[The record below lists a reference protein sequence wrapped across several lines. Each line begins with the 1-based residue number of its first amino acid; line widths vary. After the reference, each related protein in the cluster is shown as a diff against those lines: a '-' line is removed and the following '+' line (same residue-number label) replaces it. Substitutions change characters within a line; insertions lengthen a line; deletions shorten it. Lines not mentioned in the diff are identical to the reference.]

1 MSELLQRYL
10 RPREG
15 WLSLA
20 LLIVML
26 LSVGWSVQRTEWIP
40 QTEYLVPIAV
50 LGAIVGALL
59 GLTRLS
65 VLAVI
70 PIAALVGTGLLLWAI
85 GGEYF
90 PEASQTERLLLMRGE
105 TVDWIRILIDR
116 GYGPQL
122 VPYAMAFGLV
132 MWVTAFMAA
141 YAIYRHHRVLD
152 AILVVGVAMIANMS
166 STVTDLFGYLV
177 LFMLAALLLWL
188 RAALIG
194 REESWQR
201 RRVNE
206 NVEVPAAI
214 MRSGVLFIGLSIA
227 LAWVLTTVAVA
238 APLTAVWN
246 NLDGVWRDARDRLDG
261 ILGGL
266 SNPDARFQGPTFG
279 NGFRIDGNFVSSE
292 EPVLTIAAPRSYYLR
307 TSTYDRYTGHGF
319 ARGAVQERNV
329 VAGELLFPDSTPE
342 EPLNRDAFA
351 LQTVT
356 IVHLRSLGGT
366 IFAPGYPVAVTVPAV
381 VLETGGSPVLG
392 GLESSSSV
400 PAGTGYAVT
409 ALISEA
415 TKAQLNAAGQDYP
428 EAIEA
433 LYLGTEGVTTRTRQL
448 ALDIVRRENAQTPFE
463 QAEAL
468 ADFLRTDDT
477 FTYRTN
483 APLPSD
489 PDADIVDFFL
499 FDEEN
504 GRIGY
509 CEYYATAM
517 AVMART
523 LGLPARVA
531 VGYAP
536 GEPVNP
542 VGEDPDTNT
551 YLVREGNSHAWAEV
565 YFPGY
570 GWERF
575 EATKT
580 IAPITRLQGREE
592 EGPTASGGARPTFP
606 ERLGPT
612 DRGDVFALPSFQPAP
627 QGFGPNDE
635 GPPPEPR
642 GGNLLLIAAIAIAA
656 LGVAGWR
663 LRRTRRR
670 IRFLAPGERQWFR
683 LALAADRAGVGQ
695 RPTETIYEYAAW
707 LEEQIPRHRPE
718 IQTIARG
725 KVWQSYSGRSIS
737 GEALALIERAWKSL
751 ELPMVWLAVRRR
763 VASLIPSSRRKGH

>member
-1 MSELLQRYL
+1 MPELAGRFL

-26 LSVGWSVQRTEWIP
+26 LSVGWAVQRTEWIE
-40 QTEYLVPIAV
+40 QTEFLVPIALYGAV
-50 LGAIVGALL
+50 LGALL
-59 GLTRLS
+59 GLTRIS
-65 VLAVI
+65 VVGVLPISAV
-70 PIAALVGTGLLLWAI
+70 VGTGLLLWAI

-90 PEASQTERLLLMRGE
+90 PDASLVERLVLLRSDTM
-105 TVDWIRILIDR
+105 DWIRILLDR
-116 GYGPQL
+116 GQGPQL
-122 VPYAMAFGLV
+122 VPYALAFGLV
-132 MWVTAFMAA
+132 MWVTSFIAA

-152 AILVVGVAMIANMS
+152 AILVAGAALIANMS
-166 STVTDLFGYLV
+166 ATVSDLFGYLV

-194 REESWQR
+194 REEGWQR

-214 MRSGVLFIGLSIA
+214 MRSGVVFIGLSIA
-227 LAWVLTTVAVA
+227 LAWVLTSVAVA

-266 SNPDARFQGPTFG
+266 SNPEARIQGSTFG
-279 NGFRIDGNFVSSE
+279 NGFRIDGSFVSSE
-292 EPVLTIAAPRSYYLR
+292 DPVLTIAAPRNYYLR
-307 TSTYDRYTGHGF
+307 TATYDRYTGHGF
-319 ARGAVQERNV
+319 VRSPAEERNV
-329 VAGELLFPDSTPE
+329 VAGELLFPESTPE
-342 EPLNRDAFA
+342 EPLHRDAFD

-356 IVHLRSLGGT
+356 IVHSRSIGGA
-366 IFAPGYPVAVTVPAV
+366 IFTPGYPVSVTVPAL
-381 VLETGGSPVLG
+381 VLETGGMPVLG

-409 ALISEA
+409 TLVSAA

-428 EAIEA
+428 EVIQE
-433 LYLGTEGVTTRTRQL
+433 LYLGTEGVTPQTRQL
-448 ALDIVRRENAQTPFE
+448 AVEIVGDAGAVTPFE

-468 ADFLRTDDT
+468 ADFLRTNDQ
-477 FTYRTN
+477 FTYQTT
-483 APLPSD
+483 APTPRD
-489 PDADIVDFFL
+489 PETDIVDFFL
-499 FDEEN
+499 FDAEN

-509 CEYYATAM
+509 CEYYATTM

-536 GEPVNP
+536 GEPINP
-542 VGEDPDTNT
+542 AGPEREGNT
-551 YLVREGNSHAWAEV
+551 YLVREGNSHAWAEI

-580 IAPITRLQGREE
+580 IAPVTRLQGQ
-592 EGPTASGGARPTFP
+592 EGPAPSGGALPSFP
-606 ERLGPT
+606 PRLDPN
-612 DRGDVFALPSFQPAP
+612 DRGDIFAQPSFQPAP
-627 QGFGPNDE
+627 GAFGPTDE
-635 GPPPEPR
+635 GPPPEAR
-642 GGNLLLIAAIAIAA
+642 GGNLLLIAAILMTAV
-656 LGVAGWR
+656 GVAIWR

-670 IRFLAPGERQWFR
+670 LRFLAPGERQWFR
-683 LALAADRAGVGQ
+683 LALAADRAGVGP
-695 RPTETIYEYAAW
+695 RPTETIYEYASW

-718 IQTIARG
+718 IQTIAGG

-737 GEALALIERAWKSL
+737 GEALARIEQAWKRL
-751 ELPMVWLAVRRR
+751 EVPMVWLAIRRR
-763 VASLIPSSRRKGH
+763 VASLLPFRRRSG

>member
-1 MSELLQRYL
+1 M

-20 LLIVML
+20 LLVVML

-40 QTEYLVPIAV
+40 QTEFLVPIAV
-50 LGAIVGALL
+50 LGAILGALL

-70 PIAALVGTGLLLWAI
+70 PIAALVGTGLLVWAI

-90 PEASQTERLLLMRGE
+90 PEASQTERLLLLRTE
-105 TVDWIRILIDR
+105 TVDWMRILLDR

-152 AILVVGVAMIANMS
+152 AILVVGVAIIANMS

-194 REESWQR
+194 REEGWQR

-214 MRSGVLFIGLSIA
+214 MRSGVVFIGLSIA

-266 SNPDARFQGPTFG
+266 SNPEARFQGPTFG
-279 NGFRIDGNFVSSE
+279 NGFRIDGNFVSSA
-292 EPVLTIAAPRSYYLR
+292 EPVLTIASPRSYYLR
-307 TSTYDRYTGHGF
+307 TATYDRYTGHGF
-319 ARGAVQERNV
+319 ARSAVEERNV
-329 VAGELLFPDSTPE
+329 VAGELLFPDATPE
-342 EPLNRDAFA
+342 EPLNRDAFD

-356 IVHLRSLGGT
+356 IVHSRSLGGA
-366 IFAPGYPVAVTVPAV
+366 IFTPGYPVTVTVPAV

-409 ALISEA
+409 ALISQA

-428 EAIEA
+428 EAIEE
-433 LYLGTEGVTTRTRQL
+433 LYLGTEGVTTQTRQL
-448 ALDIVRRENAQTPFE
+448 ALDLVRRANAQTPFE

-468 ADFLRTDDT
+468 AEFLRTDDS
-477 FTYRTN
+477 FRYQTN
-483 APLPSD
+483 APVPGD

-499 FDEEN
+499 FDTED
-504 GRIGY
+504 GRVGY

-536 GEPVNP
+536 GEAISAAEGAP
-542 VGEDPDTNT
+542 ESRS
-551 YLVREGNSHAWAEV
+551 YLVREGNAHAWAEV

-580 IAPITRLQGREE
+580 IAPVTRLQGSE
-592 EGPTASGGARPTFP
+592 EGPAPSGGPRPSIP
-606 ERLGPT
+606 LRLGPN
-612 DRGDVFALPSFQPAP
+612 DRGDVFNLPSFQPAP
-627 QGFGPNDE
+627 GGFGPTDE
-635 GPPPEPR
+635 GPPPESR
-642 GGNLLLIAAIAIAA
+642 GGNLLLIVGIVVAA
-656 LGVAGWR
+656 LGVAAWR
-663 LRRTRRR
+663 LRLTRRR

-695 RPTETIYEYAAW
+695 RPTETIYEYASW
-707 LEEQIPRHRPE
+707 LEEQIPRHRPD

-751 ELPMVWLAVRRR
+751 ELPMLWLAVRRR
-763 VASLIPSSRRKGH
+763 VTGLIPAFRRKGQ